1 MVIFIRSSILNI
13 IRRFMILVFVLSFT
27 DVEFCLIDNIHWK
40 ILPVSILI
48 TDTVIIG
55 QLLFDSILCIKIILV
70 TNVSVI
76 LQFTVI

>member
-1 MVIFIRSSILNI
+1 
-13 IRRFMILVFVLSFT
+13 MILVFVLSFT